1 MYKLLKNIF
10 LPAIVFIALSA
21 LQPGCKK
28 KDVYPGQVLPKIT
41 SVAPGGGVPGVS
53 VTVKGE
59 NFKKVTAVKFGTADA
74 AGFDPSS
81 VTDTSLTVTVPDMDS
96 GKVFV
101 QVYYADGAGYNAA
114 PFNVLLKPVI
124 TNVQPVTGYPG
135 DGVTINGVNLDIVS
149 EVKFGNIPATSF
161 TATKTKILVAIPAN
175 AEGGNQLI
183 TVSSASTG
191 GSATASFNVN
201 IAPQVFSITPPSAE
215 AGDVITVTGARF
227 TGATSVKLGA
237 LATIF
242 TVISATEISF
252 TVPAGALSG
261 PVTITTPTGTVTSS
275 AALTI
280 LVPGLAFPIY
290 DEAVSSNWTNANGWI
305 GGGWGGTKD
314 LANTNPVHTGLF
326 SCKIDYTADNWGSP
340 LQLGGASIPFG
351 SYTTFKISI
360 YGGPGTTGKK
370 IKIVFN
376 GAGGYELTLG
386 TEGQWNDYTISISNI
401 TADPALSEIWL
412 QEFTGTGYTIYIDD
426 MGLN

>member
-1 MYKLLKNIF
+1 MHKLLKSLS
-10 LPAIVFIALSA
+10 LPAIILIALSTV
-21 LQPGCKK
+21 QPGCKK

-59 NFKKVTAVKFGTADA
+59 NFKKVTAVKFGTVDA
-74 AGFDPSS
+74 AGLDLSS
-81 VTDTSLTVTVPDMDS
+81 VTDSSLTVTVPDMDS

-124 TNVQPVTGYPG
+124 TTVQPVTGYPG
-135 DGVTINGVNLDIVS
+135 DQVTINGINLDIVS
-149 EVKFGNIPATSF
+149 EVKFGNIPAATF
-161 TATKTKILVAIPAN
+161 TATKTKILVTIPAN
-175 AEGGNQLI
+175 AEGGDQLI
-183 TVSSASTG
+183 TVAAASTG

-201 IAPQVFSITPPSAE
+201 IAPQIFSIAPPSAQ

-237 LATIF
+237 LPTTF

-280 LVPGLAFPIY
+280 LVAGLAFPIY
-290 DEAVSSNWTNANGWI
+290 DEALSANWNGWL

-314 LANTNPVHTGLF
+314 LANTTPVHTGSF
-326 SCKIDYTADNWGSP
+326 SCKIDYAGGWGSP
-340 LQLGGASIPFG
+340 LQLGGATIPFG

-376 GAGGYELTLG
+376 ESGGYEIG
-386 TEGQWNDYTISISNI
+386 R
-401 TADPALSEIWL
+401 AHV
-412 QEFTGTGYTIYIDD
+412 
-426 MGLN
+426 